1 MGDLWR
7 VLGSPWGVLGGI
19 WEVPRGRLEVAR
31 GPWEGPRGFW
41 MPSEGVDPTNM
52 PLFAMNSQGLRTA
65 RGTNK
70 TLQKLAWEA
79 LEEVLEG
86 AWAILGAPWCSLG
99 APWGVSGAPKGSS
112 RWSLGCLVGVPW
124 DPWGMLGGP

>member
-19 WEVPRGRLEVAR
+19 WEVPRGRWEVAR

-41 MPSEGVDPTNM
+41 MPSDRVDPTNM

-65 RGTNK
+65 RGTKK
-70 TLQKLAWEA
+70 TLLKLAWEA